1 MVCNTQ
7 VIPMKAHDLTYVLS
21 CLGILGL
28 ACVPAVAGDG
38 RYVELCKTFGRGY
51 LQLPGSDTCLKASG
65 IVRGQLDFN
74 LDNASTKEESKSVL
88 SLSFGTNTSF
98 GKLIGKFSF
107 EAAGNPARSTLKPK
121 FSEGVL
127 ALGKYKI
134 GFSASNWVRFD
145 WGGYNIKS
153 GPFGYHKADM
163 IAFEDTIAGLKL
175 RLAAEYPE
183 NTIQQ
188 FPSMIG
194 HISKSGKWASVFV
207 SGAIAR
213 DEDVHV
219 RVVKSGVVFKLNKL
233 RKGARLKF
241 QATFGQDDIG
251 KYLEGERWDFIAG
264 LSLPITKKLTSNFTF
279 GTSDIFS
286 EEYSLAANLVWRP
299 VSRFKIIGELSFV
312 KDGEFGGLI
321 RVQRT
326 F

>member
-1 MVCNTQ
+1 MY
-7 VIPMKAHDLTYVLS
+7 ARDLIYALTCS
-21 CLGILGL
+21 GIIGFT
-28 ACVPAVAGDG
+28 CVPAVADDG
-38 RYVELCKTFGRGY
+38 RYVELCKAFGRGY
-51 LQLPGSDTCLKASG
+51 LQLPGSETCLKFSG

-74 LDNASTKEESKSVL
+74 LEKASTKEESKSVL
-88 SLSFGTNTSF
+88 SLSFGTNTSY

-107 EAAGNPARSTLKPK
+107 EAAGNPARSKLIPK
-121 FSEGVL
+121 FSEGIL

-134 GFSASNWVRFD
+134 GYSASNWVRYD

-183 NTIQQ
+183 NTTQQ
-188 FPSMIG
+188 LPSLIA
-194 HISKSGKWASVFV
+194 HLSKRWKSASVFV
-207 SGAIAR
+207 SGVVAR

-219 RVVKSGVVFKLNKL
+219 RVVKSGVVFKLNKI
-233 RKGARLKF
+233 RKGTKLKF
-241 QATFGQDDIG
+241 QATFGHDDIG

-264 LSLPITKKLTSNFTF
+264 LSLPITKKLRGNFTF
-279 GTSDIFS
+279 GTSDLFF

-299 VSRFKIIGELSFV
+299 VGRFKIIGELSFV
-312 KDGEFGGLI
+312 QNGDFGGLI